1 MPENLI
7 QNWPAPSNPKPV
19 VIIGAGGIVRD
30 AHLPAY
36 KMADIPVQGVTD
48 LEAERAQSL
57 SDDWSIP
64 HIYQDVAT
72 AVAQCGTDVVYDIAV
87 PPHVITSI
95 LPTLPDKA
103 AVLIQKPMGANQD
116 QARQIRQICRDKNL
130 KAAMNFQ
137 LRFSPMM
144 MAARQMIEQG
154 CIGDFLE
161 IEVHVNIY
169 TPWQLFPFLIPM
181 DRVEIAVHSIHYLDT
196 IRALAGNPKGVFAR
210 SMRDPRAKDF
220 AQTRTSVILDYGDT
234 LRGIMSINHNHQAG
248 RKFQSA
254 WFRIEGTEGTM
265 MVKLGVCFDYP
276 NGEADEL
283 WFCPNGGE
291 WELIPLSGS
300 WFIESFMGTMR
311 NVQRFDAGEDDELF
325 ASIDDGY
332 QTMALVEA
340 CFSAMQKPAEPLVL
354 D

>member
-1 MPENLI
+1 MHTDLI

-36 KMADIPVQGVTD
+36 KMAEIPIRGVTD
-48 LEAERAQSL
+48 LDAARAQSL
-57 SDDWSIP
+57 ADDWSIP
-64 HIYQDVAT
+64 EIYQDVAL

-87 PPHVITSI
+87 PPNVITKI
-95 LPTLPDKA
+95 LPALPDEA
-103 AVLIQKPMGANQD
+103 AVLIQKPMGADQS
-116 QARQIRQICRDKNL
+116 QAREIRQICRDKNL

-154 CIGDFLE
+154 QIGELLE
-161 IEVHVNIY
+161 IDAHVNIY
-169 TPWQLFPFLIPM
+169 TPWQLFPFLIRM

-210 SMRDPRAKDF
+210 SMRDPRASEF

-254 WFRIEGTEGTM
+254 WFRIEGAEGVIM
-265 MVKLGVCFDYP
+265 AKLGVCFDYP

-283 WFCPNGGE
+283 WFCQNGGD
-291 WELIPLSGS
+291 WEQIPLRGN

-311 NVQRFDAGEDDELF
+311 NVQRFDAGEDDTLF
-325 ASIDDGY
+325 ASVEDGY

-340 CFSAMQKPAEPLVL
+340 CFSAMKKPAEPLVL